1 MAVSKMLHQK
11 FGTKKGSKWRE
22 MELGSAWHLQTL
34 VLVLRAQHDSAWEVQ
49 HSSSPAL
56 EFRDFLYIP
65 VYCLVMFG
73 VYFPPWCKLLLTAAT
88 FVTCLQLVQRELRL
102 HGKRRIERRRFFQ
115 PLWVHF
121 LCVFSGFFAFV
132 HFLDP
137 FKSCDKLLRFCNVL
151 SVSVHFFVSQAWQD
165 VS

>member
-34 VLVLRAQHDSAWEVQ
+34 VLILRAQHDPSWEVQ

-73 VYFPPWCKLLLTAAT
+73 VYFPPWCKLLHTAAP

-102 HGKRRIERRRFFQ
+102 HTFARAVSAKDAPRLAGSLRTPETDIARGCERIRKNFTRMI
-115 PLWVHF
+115 L
-121 LCVFSGFFAFV
+121 
-132 HFLDP
+132 
-137 FKSCDKLLRFCNVL
+137 
-151 SVSVHFFVSQAWQD
+151 
-165 VS
+165 